1 MGRVYPVPTVH
12 LSVPDRIYAQL
23 KQKAAE
29 MGIQVTDLI
38 KLYINEGLKHGFGFG
53 MEKAS
58 IDEALNAFKKEIE
71 ELRKE
76 LITLK
81 GRYHELYEIY
91 RNMFHRTELIQEI
104 IESRLGPVDAE
115 KAYARTSY

>member
-1 MGRVYPVPTVH
+1 MPTVH
-12 LSVPDRIYAQL
+12 LSVPDRIYSQL

-53 MEKAS
+53 IEKAS
-58 IDEALNAFKKEIE
+58 IDEALSEFRKEIE
-71 ELRKE
+71 DMKKE

-91 RNMFHRTELIQEI
+91 RNMFHRTELLREI

-115 KAYARTSY
+115 KAYAKTPY